1 MLGEAILIVPQSIIT
16 KGATDAEVEIAL
28 EEIESA
34 AAREAENR
42 GDEELASLENNGI
55 QLVDE
60 GGVRLA
66 HDSDEEEEEDAK
78 EEKKQRRKRT
88 KKSSTHAKPNSSPYS
103 LAPPNVAVLYGMSS
117 SETTPSVSPILAVC
131 KIMV

>member
-28 EEIESA
+28 EEIELA

-78 EEKKQRRKRT
+78 EEKKQRRKQT
-88 KKSSTHAKPNSSPYS
+88 KKEFNSREAKFLS
-103 LAPPNVAVLYGMSS
+103 LFTC
-117 SETTPSVSPILAVC
+117 TTQCCRIVWDEFFGNHTKC
-131 KIMV
+131 